1 MSSLDKRADR
11 LAQVT
16 AQLDYHR
23 QSLVLYRRLHGSAP
37 CARLA
42 ELEHAYVSARNRLA
56 GADDDATPAPGAGV
70 APK

>member
-23 QSLVLYRRLHGSAP
+23 QRLVLYRRLHGSAP

-42 ELEHAYVSARNRLA
+42 ELEHAYVSARNRLE
-56 GADDDATPAPGAGV
+56 GADDDGTPTPGAGV

>member
-23 QSLVLYRRLHGSAP
+23 QRLDLYRRLHGSVP
-37 CARLA
+37 CARLS
-42 ELEHAYVSARNRLA
+42 ELEHAYVSARNRLE
-56 GADDDATPAPGAGV
+56 GSSDDGTPAPGGSV
-70 APK
+70 APE

>member
-23 QSLVLYRRLHGSAP
+23 QRLDLYRRLHGSAP

-42 ELEHAYVSARNRLA
+42 ELEHAYVSARNRLS
-56 GADDDATPAPGAGV
+56 GASDDATSAPGGSA
-70 APK
+70 APN

>member
-23 QSLVLYRRLHGSAP
+23 QRLVLYRRLHGSNP
-37 CARLA
+37 CSRLA
-42 ELEHAYVSARNRLA
+42 ELEHAYVSARNRLE
-56 GADDDATPAPGAGV
+56 GASDDATPAAGA
-70 APK
+70 APE